1 MLKGHLMVNNA
12 SLPRSNAQSV
22 LLYVVLGVVFW
33 FSAALLVRFLGEVVF
48 TPNNPLLIV
57 MFIVAI
63 PIGRLFI
70 WIAQQIGKLPDKA
83 VFAPA
88 VMMTQVALLLDGIA
102 ITWFPQLYGQSHTH
116 VMLGAALI
124 MWGAG
129 VGMVIAWMMSKTE
142 ITVD

>member
-1 MLKGHLMVNNA
+1 MVNSA
-12 SLPRSNAQSV
+12 PIARSQSSN

-33 FSAALLVRFLGEVVF
+33 FSAAMLVRFLGEAVF
-48 TPNNPLLIV
+48 TPNKPLLIV
-57 MFIVAI
+57 MFLAAI

-70 WIAQQIGKLPDKA
+70 FIAQQIGKLPDNA
-83 VFAPA
+83 VFVPT

-102 ITWFPQLYGQSHTH
+102 ITWFPQLYGEAHTT

-129 VGMVIAWMMSKTE
+129 IGMVIAWLMSKQA
-142 ITVD
+142 ITSP